1 MILQVKHFEV
11 ELVELFH
18 DLVGGVLN
26 VAEAGIDVGQVALGR
41 GQVISDQVAAP
52 LQSGDKDAQL
62 SRFIVCN
69 SKTIMRALLTITL

>member
-1 MILQVKHFEV
+1 MIFQVKHFEV

-41 GQVISDQVAAP
+41 GQVIPDQVAAP

-69 SKTIMRALLTITL
+69 SETIKRALHTKTF